1 MEELS
6 VKKIGKQSYLLLEDI
21 TVNSL
26 GYQIKLLK
34 GFDFDAAV
42 VVTGVAIVKEVVDVN
57 GTGFDLE
64 DIVAT
69 IMLPWILVLV
79 L

>member
-1 MEELS
+1 MEDLS

-34 GFDFDAAV
+34 GFDFDGAGIPKWL
-42 VVTGVAIVKEVVDVN
+42 TSGV
-57 GTGFDLE
+57 
-64 DIVAT
+64 
-69 IMLPWILVLV
+69 
-79 L
+79 